1 MEALGFPLSSEVRLG
16 LANAIR
22 IQPHGQ
28 GFAVN
33 DSYIQYYRRVVESNR
48 IGNITGTHKEI
59 INLIELLKAPNATR
73 QSIITFLQTRLRDVD
88 DEALEECMNLGV
100 RLLLMLSIGSPRV
113 GHSIAITG
121 ETHLDWKHE
130 SIRELI
136 STRPR
141 AERSITDQ
149 VKLEK
154 IFNVKNLEYIGGI
167 KVRWT
172 TNLADHL
179 RMRDDD
185 TAVEIFHYV
194 SFLRCHRNSP
204 IFPEGLMDETLSTL
218 ALLLPEHNKDV
229 KAWFKKQQKIVR
241 KRRRLPL
248 DPLARECGQLKK
260 SERQI
265 DKFVYWYDRLVILK
279 QVFDEAE
286 PSTIKQWWNDRRK
299 KVQWYTFWVAAL
311 VLGLTIL
318 FGLIQCIE
326 GAMQVYKAF
335 NP

>member
-136 STRPR
+136 STRFR

-154 IFNVKNLEYIGGI
+154 IFNV
-167 KVRWT
+167 R
-172 TNLADHL
+172 
-179 RMRDDD
+179 
-185 TAVEIFHYV
+185 
-194 SFLRCHRNSP
+194 
-204 IFPEGLMDETLSTL
+204 
-218 ALLLPEHNKDV
+218 
-229 KAWFKKQQKIVR
+229 
-241 KRRRLPL
+241 
-248 DPLARECGQLKK
+248 
-260 SERQI
+260 
-265 DKFVYWYDRLVILK
+265 
-279 QVFDEAE
+279 
-286 PSTIKQWWNDRRK
+286 
-299 KVQWYTFWVAAL
+299 
-311 VLGLTIL
+311 
-318 FGLIQCIE
+318 
-326 GAMQVYKAF
+326 
-335 NP
+335 